1 MTGDYMVREQ
11 QIEAIIAANYE
22 NCLEPL
28 EQISKIQPHGKSML
42 KYSTRFHNYDKIG
55 ESLYKKNKPKTPDM
69 IFVLNDTLFL
79 VEFKS
84 GRIEGIKKK
93 CELRTDDDEC
103 QYVKWDI
110 KLKAIEGGFIVL
122 RKLVWEHMG
131 NIDLFNLVELKKAY
145 ILVYD
150 PVKNPDEKVTGSKR
164 FHKQMNAN
172 RVRFGLR
179 DYKKIFYNHVYTYTK
194 EYFENWLKDH
204 GLINHEEKCES

>member
-1 MTGDYMVREQ
+1 MKGDYMVTEK
-11 QIEAIIAANYE
+11 QIETIIAANYE
-22 NCLEPL
+22 NCLESL
-28 EQISKIQPHGKSML
+28 EQISKML

-93 CELRTDDDEC
+93 CDARNSGDEC

-122 RKLVWEHMG
+122 QKLLLVYVG
-131 NIDLFNLVELKKAY
+131 NIDLLNLVELKKAY

-150 PVKNPDEKVTGSKR
+150 AGKNPGKVKGSIR
-164 FHKQMNAN
+164 FHNQMNAN
-172 RVRFGLR
+172 RVRFGLNI
-179 DYKKIFYNHVYTYTK
+179 YKKIFFHHVYTYTK
-194 EYFENWLKDH
+194 EYFENWLKGH
-204 GLINHEEKCES
+204 SLINHEEKCES